1 MAIVIRGIGE
11 TDEHYQGRKDAAEAR
26 VVARKKAREDAKD
39 EKREDREDR
48 EDRQDREVVKK
59 VGGVVR
65 KLFEQDGDVESAYKY
80 ANAVGMDENNKR
92 IMMIFKTQGE
102 AAGFKALM
110 TREDGAEMTYA
121 ESRARYG

>member
-1 MAIVIRGIGE
+1 MASL
-11 TDEHYQGRKDAAEAR
+11 TAPNAP
-26 VVARKKAREDAKD
+26 KKG
-39 EKREDREDR
+39 DRENR
-48 EDRQDREVVKK
+48 EDRQDRELVKK

-65 KLFEQDGDVESAYKY
+65 KLFEQDADVDSVDKY

-110 TREDGAEMTYA
+110 THDDGTEMTYA